1 MPETILIA
9 EDHSLI
15 RLAARRQL
23 QAHVAQTIVTCT
35 GNELESQLRQWRPKL
50 LIIGSYEMM
59 HCVTKYAQDVKVLL
73 MLELTL
79 DGRVLLKLAG
89 RPGRQESTGRG
100 RCFLRYTRSS
110 MIW

>member
-1 MPETILIA
+1 M
-9 EDHSLI
+9 
-15 RLAARRQL
+15 
-23 QAHVAQTIVTCT
+23 
-35 GNELESQLRQWRPKL
+35 ESSQ
-50 LIIGSYEMM
+50 E
-59 HCVTKYAQDVKVLL
+59 V
-73 MLELTL
+73 LELTL